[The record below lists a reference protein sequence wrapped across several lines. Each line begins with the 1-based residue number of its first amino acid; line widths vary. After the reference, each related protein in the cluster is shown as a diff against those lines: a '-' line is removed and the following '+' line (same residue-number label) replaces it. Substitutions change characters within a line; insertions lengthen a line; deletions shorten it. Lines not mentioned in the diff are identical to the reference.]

1 MRPPSRRQD
10 PLRTPLDDI
19 LGSVGAVRV
28 LRILSD
34 AREPIGRTRV
44 ARRAL
49 LNPSGVRRILNR
61 LAESGLVEIVGSGRN
76 QAVRLRPRHPLSAPL
91 RELFSAER
99 EIFDRTV
106 ESARRAFAD
115 AMLPA
120 TAVWIESSAARS
132 PGTVDVGVLAAPG
145 ALAGAMAAVQHHFEN
160 VEEETASHFFIHG
173 YTDAD
178 RAAGGDQDDRL
189 ADVTLL
195 HGWIPKRWHSEE
207 AGPIVSHRTLDQ
219 HARRLAAAIAK
230 SLPNDPSLIERTREW
245 IDKRLESASEREN
258 HALQEWRRVLS
269 QLSIRQLQA
278 LLVEDSERAD
288 RLRQSLPFPETLS
301 PAELAHLMQVAEP

>member
-1 MRPPSRRQD
+1 MRPPSQRQD
-10 PLRTPLDDI
+10 PLRTPLNDI

-34 AREPIGRTRV
+34 AWDPIGRTRV

-49 LNPSGVRRILNR
+49 LNPSGVRRILNN
-61 LAESGLVEIVGSGRN
+61 LAETGLVEIVGSGRN
-76 QAVRLRPRHPLSAPL
+76 QAARLRRQHPLSEPL
-91 RELFSAER
+91 RALFSAER
-99 EIFDRTV
+99 DIFDRTV

-120 TAVWIESSAARS
+120 TAVWIESPAARS

-145 ALAGAMAAVQHHFEN
+145 ALAGAMTTVQRHFEE

-178 RAAGGDQDDRL
+178 RTAGGDQEARL

-195 HGWIPKRWHSEE
+195 HGWIPQRWRTET

-219 HARRLAAAIAK
+219 HARRLAEAIAK
-230 SLPNDPSLIERTREW
+230 SLPDDPSLVTRTREW
-245 IDKRLESASEREN
+245 IDKRLESASKPESSS
-258 HALQEWRRVLS
+258 LGEWRCVNRFRFRKPS
-269 QLSIRQLQA
+269 PLQ
-278 LLVEDSERAD
+278 S
-288 RLRQSLPFPETLS
+288 S
-301 PAELAHLMQVAEP
+301 PT

>member
-10 PLRTPLDDI
+10 PLRTPLNDI

-28 LRILSD
+28 LRVLSD

-49 LNPSGVRRILNR
+49 LNPSGVRRTLDR
-61 LAESGLVEIVGSGRN
+61 LAEAGLVEIVGSGRN
-76 QAVRLRPRHPLSAPL
+76 QAVRLRSKHPLAGPL

-99 EIFDRTV
+99 ETFDRTV
-106 ESARRAFAD
+106 ESARAAFAD
-115 AMLPA
+115 AMLTA
-120 TAVWIESSAARS
+120 TAIWIESPAARS

-145 ALAGAMAAVQHHFEN
+145 ALAGAMTTVQRHFEK
-160 VEEETASHFFIHG
+160 VEDETASHFFIHG

-178 RAAGGDQDDRL
+178 RVAGGDQQRRL
-189 ADVTLL
+189 EDVTLL
-195 HGWIPKRWHSEE
+195 HGWIPRQWRAEK

-219 HARRLAAAIAK
+219 HARRLAEAIAK

-245 IDKRLESASEREN
+245 IDKRLESASERES
-258 HALQEWRRVLS
+258 HELREWRRVLS
-269 QLSIRQLQA
+269 QLSIRQIQA
-278 LLVEDSERAD
+278 LLTEDSERAD

-301 PAELAHLMQVAEP
+301 ATELVQLMEGTEP